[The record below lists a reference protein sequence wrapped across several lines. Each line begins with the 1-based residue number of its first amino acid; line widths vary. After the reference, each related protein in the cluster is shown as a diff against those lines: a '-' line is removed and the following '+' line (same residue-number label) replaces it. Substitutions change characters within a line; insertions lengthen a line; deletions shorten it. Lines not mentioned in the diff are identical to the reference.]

1 MRSLV
6 NRSESGSSVRYIE
19 PTPPFDFTLSAQI
32 FADGD
37 PQIAYF
43 DGKKYRRVLRVYD
56 SLILAIVESMGSIN
70 DPQLRVRFASNYA
83 LSDRDLNTAT
93 ALISSVFNTQLDVS
107 PFYQS
112 VRENR
117 VMADLTHKLRG
128 LKNPMTTM
136 VFEALF
142 DSIIEQQISLA
153 VAHVLERRVIKA
165 LGNELFVNDQRYYA
179 YPTPER
185 LALASVDSLRNC
197 GLSRR
202 KAEYITE
209 IAKRIVAQ
217 ELDLEGLRQCADTNE
232 VLNRLCAL
240 RGIGIWTAE
249 LTALRGLNRLDVIPA
264 DDLGLRRWIAHYYC
278 NGRRITSAEARR
290 LAELWGDWKGLA
302 GYYLIV
308 AGLLKI
314 PALQEIKLD

>member
-1 MRSLV
+1 
-6 NRSESGSSVRYIE
+6 VRYIE

-142 DSIIEQQISLA
+142 DSVIEQQISLA

-165 LGNELFVNDQRYYA
+165 LGNELFVNDQHYYA
-179 YPTPER
+179 YPTPGR